1 MYVSPDI
8 HTYIHTGYALKVCT
22 FGPCIHTYIHTYI
35 HTSSCLGMYVS
46 PNIHTYH
53 TYLSFSRYVC
63 SPETYIP
70 LILRYV
76 PLDHTYIPRWGGRQG
91 MPARYLLTSEYKVCM
106 LPPWG
111 SYSKVLLYM
120 YIYKSQY
127 IHYYALQYRMLVI
140 EKPYFP

>member
-1 MYVSPDI
+1 MYLWTI
-8 HTYIHTGYALKVCT
+8 HTY
-22 FGPCIHTYIHTYI
+22 
-35 HTSSCLGMYVS
+35 
-46 PNIHTYH
+46 
-53 TYLSFSRYVC
+53 
-63 SPETYIP
+63 
-70 LILRYV
+70 
-76 PLDHTYIPRWGGRQG
+76 LDGGGRQG